1 MNLYRAFEL
10 QLVEIFDTFF
20 RDVRFGN
27 RLCHPVGFVL
37 RWVAAPR
44 PPLVDVEFLRSF
56 LPQAELLPARL
67 GFAVGWVK
75 SPSSFECGL
84 SWYLPGES
92 ARFLTALI
100 TQCKVSRIV

>member
-20 RDVRFGN
+20 RDVRFGD
-27 RLCHPVGFVL
+27 RLGHPVRFVL

-56 LPQAELLPARL
+56 LPQAKLLPTRL
-67 GFAVGWVK
+67 GFAVSWVK
-75 SPSSFECGL
+75 SPGDFECRL
-84 SWYLPGES
+84 SWYLSSEN
-92 ARFLTALI
+92 ARFLATLLA
-100 TQCKVSRIV
+100 QCEVSRIV